1 MRLISGTTTGWALA
15 AALLLLP
22 AAAQAQQAAPEAAPE
37 PTAIAMQTDG
47 EEADREALRRFLGR
61 PDVQRVAGMADVD
74 LSEATAGVLALEG
87 ERLSRAADQ
96 ARALESR
103 MGARDSITISA
114 TTVIIVLLL
123 VLLIVIAAS

>member
-15 AALLLLP
+15 AAVLLLP
-22 AAAQAQQAAPEAAPE
+22 AAAHAQQAAPEAASE
-37 PTAIAMQTDG
+37 PVAIAMQTDG
-47 EEADREALRRFLGR
+47 EEADRETLRRFLGR
-61 PDVQRVAGMADVD
+61 EDVQRIAGMADVD
-74 LSEATAGVLALEG
+74 LSDASAGVLALEG

-103 MGARDSITISA
+103 MGARDTITISA

-123 VLLIVIAAS
+123 VLLIVVAAS